1 MAGLVPSGKV
11 LVLVLVLNLLRWG
24 DEVKTLEGLDLPA
37 AGVKGAKV
45 TATEMK
51 IAEQLV
57 GDMSSTAAT
66 KKRSAKTA
74 AKSGGAGRKAALEK
88 TAAKT
93 RKAA

>member
-1 MAGLVPSGKV
+1 MPSGKV

-51 IAEQLV
+51 I
-57 GDMSSTAAT
+57 G
-66 KKRSAKTA
+66 
-74 AKSGGAGRKAALEK
+74 
-88 TAAKT
+88 
-93 RKAA
+93 